1 MKSFKDFLKEAENVI
16 IDIRDKGYRTTTRF
30 RGDRAKIT
38 KLLPIPKPKV

>member
-30 RGDRAKIT
+30 RGDRPKIT